1 MIMILIHSQMDLH
14 LKEFRIIVFIC
25 LLLMST
31 NTCVSFAEDEVLNNG
46 QDITRPLTRFDVRY
60 QFQHLPSPADGNSN
74 TVTLRADHPFTLTSD
89 LKFTMR
95 FDMPFVVST
104 ATGPD
109 NLDGST
115 KAGFS
120 DLLAM
125 GLLIYKLSDRFACA
139 TGAQFTFPT
148 ASTDEMGSGKYTIL
162 PTLGVRMDLHE
173 ISRGS
178 LAVLITRY
186 NTDYAGNSNRS
197 HISELQFAPLVVIN
211 LPQRWFINLFP
222 STDIRYNLAD
232 ERPGDT
238 GRWFIPFDFMVGKM
252 LNKTTVASLEVS
264 IPIIKDY
271 NVYDFK
277 TEARVGF
284 FF

>member
-1 MIMILIHSQMDLH
+1 MKQ
-14 LKEFRIIVFIC
+14 FRIVVFIC
-25 LLLMST
+25 LLLISM
-31 NTCVSFAEDEVLNNG
+31 NIRISFAEDEVLNNG

-60 QFQHLPSPADGNSN
+60 QFQRLPSPADGNSN
-74 TVTLRADHPFTLTSD
+74 IATLRADHPFTLTSD
-89 LKFTMR
+89 LKFTAR

-115 KAGFS
+115 KVGFG

-139 TGAQFTFPT
+139 AGAQFTFPT
-148 ASTDEMGSGKYTIL
+148 ASTDEMGSGKYTVL

-178 LAVLITRY
+178 LAALITRY
-186 NTDYAGNSNRS
+186 NTDYAGNSDRS
-197 HISELQFAPLVVIN
+197 HISELQFAPMVVIN
-211 LPQRWFINLFP
+211 LPQRWFVNLFP
-222 STDIRYNLAD
+222 STDIRYNLAN
-232 ERPGDT
+232 EKPGDK
-238 GRWFIPFDFMVGKM
+238 GRWFIPADFMVGKM

-277 TEARVGF
+277 MEARVGF

>member
-1 MIMILIHSQMDLH
+1 MPCQMDLH
-14 LKEFRIIVFIC
+14 IKQFRIIVFSC
-25 LLLMST
+25 LLLMSMS
-31 NTCVSFAEDEVLNNG
+31 TCVSFAEDEVLNNG

-74 TVTLRADHPFTLTSD
+74 TATLRADHPFKLTKN
-89 LKFTMR
+89 LKFTTR
-95 FDMPFVVST
+95 FDMPFVIST
-104 ATGPD
+104 ASGPD
-109 NLDGST
+109 NLDGRT
-115 KAGFS
+115 KAGFG

-125 GLLIYKLSDRFACA
+125 GLFIYNLDDRFACA

-162 PTLGVRMDLHE
+162 PTIGARMDIHE

-178 LAVLITRY
+178 FTAMILRY
-186 NTDYAGNSNRS
+186 NVDYAGNSNRS
-197 HISELQFAPLVVIN
+197 HISELQFAPLVLIN
-211 LPQRWFINLFP
+211 LPQMWFINLFP